1 MIDVFIGIQAQDK
14 PFTVLLPLL
23 HLTQEVLPKTR
34 VRTGVIFQ
42 FVYQVT
48 SMLLI
53 YCAGVLLFICT
64 ERISADDPSDYPIFS
79 DEPHMCPAAQAK
91 IITA

>member
-1 MIDVFIGIQAQDK
+1 
-14 PFTVLLPLL
+14 LL
-23 HLTQEVLPKTR
+23 HLTKEVLSKAS

-48 SMLLI
+48 AMLLI

-64 ERISADDPSDYPIFS
+64 GRITADDPSDYPIFS
-79 DEPHMCPAAQAK
+79 DEPHICPATQAK
-91 IITA
+91 IIAA